1 MNKSLT
7 DKYKRVI
14 NLVFN
19 FMFQFYFIIS
29 ILSKIHIIIT
39 NLKCQ
44 TQRMET
50 QNSFKTI
57 LENESVTVSAL
68 LCAETL
74 KIKVKVTDSANEH
87 FGSMFRAEITEQ
99 QRKEKLSD
107 FFESLE
113 QVYQHIEEDKLIKV
127 DL

>member
-1 MNKSLT
+1 
-7 DKYKRVI
+7 
-14 NLVFN
+14 
-19 FMFQFYFIIS
+19 
-29 ILSKIHIIIT
+29 
-39 NLKCQ
+39 
-44 TQRMET
+44 MEI

-107 FFESLE
+107 YFVNLR
-113 QVYQHIEEDKLIKV
+113 
-127 DL
+127 

>member
-1 MNKSLT
+1 
-7 DKYKRVI
+7 
-14 NLVFN
+14 
-19 FMFQFYFIIS
+19 
-29 ILSKIHIIIT
+29 
-39 NLKCQ
+39 
-44 TQRMET
+44 MET
-50 QNSFKTI
+50 QNSFATI

-87 FGSMFRAEITEQ
+87 FGSVFTAEITEQ

-113 QVYQHIEEDKLIKV
+113 QVYQYMVKDKLIKV
-127 DL
+127 DLEKETIILFDITKLKQLIILLASKLIKEEKKIEENDE

>member
-1 MNKSLT
+1 MPNT
-7 DKYKRVI
+7 
-14 NLVFN
+14 
-19 FMFQFYFIIS
+19 
-29 ILSKIHIIIT
+29 
-39 NLKCQ
+39 Q
-44 TQRMET
+44 TTQKMET
-50 QNSFKTI
+50 QNSFATI

-87 FGSMFRAEITEQ
+87 FGSVFTAEITEQ

-113 QVYQHIEEDKLIKV
+113 QVYQYIEEEKIIKV
-127 DL
+127 DLEKRKITLWELTKRKREILLLTAELTKEEKVIQENN

>member
-1 MNKSLT
+1 
-7 DKYKRVI
+7 
-14 NLVFN
+14 
-19 FMFQFYFIIS
+19 
-29 ILSKIHIIIT
+29 
-39 NLKCQ
+39 
-44 TQRMET
+44 MET
-50 QNSFKTI
+50 QNSFATI

-87 FGSMFRAEITEQ
+87 FGSVFTAEITEQ

-113 QVYQHIEEDKLIKV
+113 QVYQYIEEDKLIKI
-127 DL
+127 DLEERKVTLWELTKIKR